1 MLSIE
6 TISQRLADA
15 KGKRERLISTLN
27 RHISAL
33 EKNANLRKPT
43 S

>member
-27 RHISAL
+27 RHTAAL
-33 EKNANLRKPT
+33 EKKRT
-43 S
+43 RI

>member
-15 KGKRERLISTLN
+15 KGKRERLISTLSIFTPW
-27 RHISAL
+27 RK
-33 EKNANLRKPT
+33 KNANLRKPT